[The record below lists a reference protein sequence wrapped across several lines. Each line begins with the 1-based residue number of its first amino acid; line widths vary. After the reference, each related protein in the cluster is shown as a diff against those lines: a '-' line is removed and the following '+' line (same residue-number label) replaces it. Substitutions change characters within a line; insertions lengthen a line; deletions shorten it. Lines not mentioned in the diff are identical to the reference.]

1 MASTDVGD
9 EQDEQ
14 DEQDMQRDI
23 LGVVYGKW
31 TVKVIVALSDGT
43 RRHSALQKELGEV
56 TPKALT
62 ATLRQ
67 LEYDGLVQRTVY
79 PVVPP
84 KVEYSLT
91 PLGKT
96 LFNELDKLC
105 QWAEA
110 HQTDVE
116 LARKRYKASM

>member
-1 MASTDVGD
+1 VASTDVGD
-9 EQDEQ
+9 EQDIQ
-14 DEQDMQRDI
+14 PDI

-67 LEYDGLVQRTVY
+67 LEYDGLVQRTAY

-91 PLGKT
+91 ALGRT
-96 LFNELDKLC
+96 LFDELANLC
-105 QWAEA
+105 KWAEE
-110 HQTDVE
+110 HQSDVE
-116 LARKRYKASM
+116 GARKRYKAST

>member
-1 MASTDVGD
+1 MASTDLGD
-9 EQDEQ
+9 EQEIH
-14 DEQDMQRDI
+14 RDV

-31 TVKVIVALSDGT
+31 TVKVIVALSDRT
-43 RRHSALQKELGEV
+43 RRHSELQKELGDV

-91 PLGKT
+91 ALGKT
-96 LFNELDKLC
+96 LFSELDNLC
-105 QWAEA
+105 KWAEK
-110 HQTDVE
+110 HQADVE
-116 LARKRYKASM
+116 GARKQYKASA

>member
-1 MASTDVGD
+1 MSSYPMIPAVL
-9 EQDEQ
+9 QQ
-14 DEQDMQRDI
+14 KRHQQI
-23 LGVVYGKW
+23 LSEVVRHYIETGEP
-31 TVKVIVALSDGT
+31 VSSRSIS
-43 RRHSALQKELGEV
+43 RRHSELQKELGEV

-91 PLGKT
+91 ALGKT
-96 LFNELDKLC
+96 LFNELDNLC
-105 QWAEA
+105 KWAEK

-116 LARKRYKASM
+116 GARKRYKAST

>member
-1 MASTDVGD
+1 MAATDASGG
-9 EQDEQ
+9 QDK
-14 DEQDMQRDI
+14 QRDI

-31 TVKVIVALSDGT
+31 TVKVIVALADGT
-43 RRHSALQKELGEV
+43 RRHSELQKALGDV

-84 KVEYSLT
+84 KVEYALT
-91 PLGKT
+91 ALGKT
-96 LFNELDKLC
+96 LFEELDNLC
-105 QWAEA
+105 KWAEQ

-116 LARKRYKASM
+116 GARKRFKAAT

>member
-1 MASTDVGD
+1 VASTDVSD
-9 EQDEQ
+9 EQEKHH
-14 DEQDMQRDI
+14 DI

-91 PLGKT
+91 ALGKT
-96 LFNELDKLC
+96 LFSELDNLC
-105 QWAEA
+105 KWAEE

-116 LARKRYKASM
+116 GARKRYKASTLT